1 MQLYGLDYLV
11 NEHQR
16 IFWLYLASSALIAS
30 LYLWFNPA
38 YRKGA
43 LSGALWWH
51 ASARLDYLYF
61 FVSALIKIFVLVP
74 LLLGTEEVA
83 LAVVSWLQEHF
94 GYVTPLRWEKST
106 IVAFYTFALFLA
118 SDFTRYWLHRLMHE
132 IPPLWRFHRVHH
144 SAEVLTPITFYR
156 VHPVENLIF
165 GLRYAL
171 SAGTVTGLFVY
182 FFGARLG
189 GVEFFGVN
197 LFVFLFSLLGANL
210 RHSHLP
216 VRFGKALEKWV
227 VSPYMHQY
235 HHSVEGSRK
244 NYGGALSLWDRLFGT
259 LHIEKGRELT
269 FGINEKG
276 VHHSIMALLFEPFKT
291 MIKG

>member
-1 MQLYGLDYLV
+1 MQLYGFDYLV

-16 IFWLYLASSALIAS
+16 IFWLYLAGSALIAS

-38 YRKGA
+38 HRKGV
-43 LSGALWWH
+43 LSRRLWWH

-61 FVSALIKIFVLVP
+61 FVSALIKLFVLLP
-74 LLLGTEEVA
+74 LLFGAEAVA
-83 LAVVSWLQEHF
+83 LAVVSWLQESF
-94 GYVTPLRWEKST
+94 GYVSPLRWEKSL
-106 IVAFYTFALFLA
+106 IVACYTLALFLA

-132 IPPLWRFHRVHH
+132 VPLLWRFHRVHH

-156 VHPVENLIF
+156 VHPVENLLF
-165 GLRYAL
+165 GMRYAL
-171 SAGTVTGLFVY
+171 SAGAVTGLFVY
-182 FFGARLG
+182 LFGARLG
-189 GVEFFGVN
+189 VVEFFGVN
-197 LFVFLFSLLGANL
+197 LFVFLFSLLGSNL

-216 VRFGKALEKWV
+216 VRFGKVLEKWA

-244 NYGGALSLWDRLFGT
+244 NYGGALALWDRLFGT
-259 LHIEKGRELT
+259 LHIEKGRELS

-276 VHHSIMALLFEPFKT
+276 VHYSVFSLLFEPFKT
-291 MIKG
+291 TIKG